1 MDIDDLARKPGEPGR
16 SMFDEVPESRRWPI
30 YADSARPETISY
42 VAQRGFKISPAEK
55 WTGSIEDGIAFLRSF
70 RRIVIHERCKHT
82 AHEFESYSYKV
93 DPRTEEILPRIVD
106 KDNHCIDALRYAL
119 SRLIRGGDPVAQM
132 LDAFGGR

>member
-1 MDIDDLARKPGEPGR
+1 
-16 SMFDEVPESRRWPI
+16 MFDEVPESRRWPI

-42 VAQRGFKISPAEK
+42 VAQRGFKVSPAEK
-55 WTGSIEDGIAFLRSF
+55 WQGSIEDGIAFLRSF
-70 RRIVIHERCKHT
+70 RRIVIHERCRHT